1 MKVIT
6 FLMHTKQPILATSL
20 QGDPNSDV
28 SFSYI
33 PGSMIRGVLI
43 SRYLNDPKR
52 HGLRETDDILD
63 SKNFPDVKRLFFDG
77 SIRYL
82 NAYLYSNDTSNNHKG
97 KRTLPVP
104 RSWLKKKGDEA
115 IDSKDLTI
123 YDFSWEQ
130 PSQDISYKS
139 LNESF
144 CTVDDKD
151 VVLYTEERRINIH
164 NMRDRK
170 KGRGIDGSGAVFR
183 YDALDAGQTFQGV
196 ILCDNADDVAKIKP
210 LLESKDIWLGGS
222 QSAGYGHTQ
231 ISHVEE
237 HDIWHEV
244 ETDTEYREDRELLR
258 ITLLSDLILRDRCGQ
273 YIAMSP
279 MELIADDGERKVDP
293 LTQLLEQLL
302 EVKLN
307 PQSSFTTS
315 LVVGGFNRKW
325 GLPLPQVPALAA
337 GSVFVFNYEG
347 ELNICRIRALENQ
360 GIGERRV
367 DGFGR
372 IAVNWLEEHPE
383 FKAKLSDSK
392 NASTHQPNL
401 EPNTEDSQIA
411 AKMAKRLLEQKLDRW
426 LLEKV
431 DSDSV
436 KLKPNKL
443 SNSQLSRFIIVA
455 RQALTEER
463 KNPVIELL
471 ENLPKNANS
480 QFEDTRINNKSF
492 KSQICEWLN
501 GQDSWLDSNHLE
513 IKIAGEPVPSN
524 LVEQL
529 KLEYT
534 LRLIMA
540 LAKKAIKENKN
551 E

>member
-6 FLMHTKQPILATSL
+6 FLVHTKQPILATSL

-52 HGLRETDDILD
+52 CELRETDDFLD
-63 SKNFPDVKRLFFDG
+63 SKNFPDVKRLFFD
-77 SIRYL
+77 STTRYL
-82 NAYLYSNDTSNNHKG
+82 NAYLYSHDQE
-97 KRTLPVP
+97 KRTLPVS

-115 IDSKDLTI
+115 TDSKDITI

-130 PSQDISYKS
+130 PDRDISYKS
-139 LNESF
+139 LNDSF

-151 VVLYTEERRINIH
+151 VVLYQEKRRINIH

-170 KGRGIDGSGAVFR
+170 KGRGTDNNGAVFR
-183 YDALDAGQTFQGV
+183 YNALDAGQTFQGV
-196 ILCDNADDVAKIKP
+196 ILCDNPDDVAEIKL
-210 LLESKDIWLGGS
+210 LLELKDIFLGGS
-222 QSAGYGHTQ
+222 RKAGYGHTEISQ
-231 ISHVEE
+231 IEE

-244 ETDTEYREDRELLR
+244 ETDAEYREDRELLR
-258 ITLLSDLILRDRCGQ
+258 ITLLSDLILQDKCGQ
-273 YIAMSP
+273 YVAMPS
-279 MELIADDGERKVDP
+279 MQLITDDGEREVDP

-302 EVKLN
+302 EVKLE
-307 PQSSFTTS
+307 PQSSFISS

-347 ELNICRIRALENQ
+347 ELNIDRIRILENQ

-372 IAVNWLEEHPE
+372 LAVNWLEEHPE
-383 FKAKLSDSK
+383 FTGNLPTSE
-392 NASTHQPNL
+392 TEWTEPNL
-401 EPNTEDSQIA
+401 KPNTEDSSIA
-411 AKMAKRLLEQKLDRW
+411 AKMAKRLLEQKLDRL

-431 DSDSV
+431 DRW
-436 KLKPNKL
+436 KLEPNKL
-443 SNSQLSRFIIVA
+443 RKSQLSRLIIVA
-455 RQALTEER
+455 RQALTEES

-471 ENLPKNANS
+471 EHLPKNANS
-480 QFEDTRINNKSF
+480 QFEDTRVNGKSF
-492 KSQICEWLN
+492 KKQIGEWLN
-501 GQDSWLDSNHLE
+501 GQDSWIDSNHFE
-513 IKIAGEPVPSN
+513 IKVAGESVSSN
-524 LVEQL
+524 LVEKM

-540 LAKKAIKENKN
+540 VAKKATKENKN